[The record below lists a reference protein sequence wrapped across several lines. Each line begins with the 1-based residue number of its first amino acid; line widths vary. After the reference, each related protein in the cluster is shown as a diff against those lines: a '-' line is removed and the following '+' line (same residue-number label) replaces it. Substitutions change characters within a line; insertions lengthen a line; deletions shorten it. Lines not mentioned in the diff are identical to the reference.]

1 MILVAVRSARY
12 VYYQPNEKDKKNK
25 YGDCTIRALSKV
37 FNCSWI
43 EAFDKTIPI
52 CRENQVPN
60 IFFAPA
66 TIRKKLLDQLGFDYC
81 GYKVGRGEKRSTV
94 NDFAKSH
101 PTGAYILNVANHVVA
116 CVDGKYYDTWD
127 SGRCCLYGYFKRR

>member
-12 VYYQPNEKDKKNK
+12 VYYQPNEKDKKNR

-37 FNCSWI
+37 LNCSWL

-66 TIRKKLLDQLGFDYC
+66 TVRKKN
-81 GYKVGRGEKRSTV
+81 T
-94 NDFAKSH
+94 
-101 PTGAYILNVANHVVA
+101 
-116 CVDGKYYDTWD
+116 
-127 SGRCCLYGYFKRR
+127 